1 MKAMILQE
9 GKLGLGEAQL
19 LPLQDG
25 WARLRLRSA
34 GLCGT
39 DIAKCSV
46 PHLPDGHT
54 NILGHEFVAV
64 VHKMNGHYSEVR
76 IGDTV
81 VAMPLLPCGQCP
93 NCVRGYTNLCKTGRA
108 IGRTDQGA
116 FSAFVDVPV
125 VNLNK
130 ISESNSD
137 VFILVDPLAVC
148 IHANNL
154 ISEKSTPRRCLIIGD
169 GTIACLQAWYQRSC
183 GDDVWMLGKHDA
195 PLSFIAR
202 YGVKP
207 FMSEEGNKDFFD
219 VVFESVGRSQS
230 QTLTVAI
237 SHVASRGEIV
247 VLGVFEQGY
256 LLPME
261 VRKIFIKEAILRGT
275 NAYTRAEFD
284 QACQMVSNYSN
295 DLARFVTHWYPVSD
309 LESALQVARSKVSLV
324 LKIGLRNDLALEQ
337 QME

>member
-9 GKLGLGEAQL
+9 GRLGLSEAQL
-19 LPLQDG
+19 LPLQEG

-46 PHLPDGHT
+46 PHLPDNHT
-54 NILGHEFVAV
+54 HILGHEFVGV
-64 VHKMNGHYSEVR
+64 VHEMNGDYGEVK

-93 NCVRGYTNLCKTGRA
+93 NCVQGYTNICMMGRA
-108 IGRTDQGA
+108 IGRTEQGA

-137 VFILVDPLAVC
+137 VFILADPLAVC
-148 IHANNL
+148 IHASNL
-154 ISEKSTPRRCLIIGD
+154 ISEKSAPRRCLIIGD

-195 PLSFIAR
+195 PVSFIAQ

-207 FMSEEGNKDFFD
+207 FKAGEGNKDLFD

-237 SHVASRGEIV
+237 NHVVPRGEIV

-261 VRKIFIKEAILRGT
+261 VRKIFIKEVFLRGT

-284 QACQMVSNYSN
+284 QACQMVNDHGN

-309 LESALQVARSKVSLV
+309 LENALQVARSKVGLV
-324 LKIGLRNDLALEQ
+324 LKIGLRNDLASEQ
-337 QME
+337 QKE